1 MTKAERRMMRQ
12 ILKQKAAAVNLT
24 YNHFVLLVQLGGD
37 LCEHSSE
44 AVQPMVFQRTE
55 WGCEM
60 ILLSINAS
68 YRVQVWKADN
78 RLKCICERF
87 GMGSALI
94 HDSDDGV
101 MEWELLRKRILWLE
115 GVETMT
121 QNDFQT
127 IKMIEEIV

>member
-1 MTKAERRMMRQ
+1 MRK
-12 ILKQKAAAVNLT
+12 ILKQKAAAVDLT
-24 YNHFVLLVQLGGD
+24 FNHFVLLFQLGGD

-44 AVQPMVFQRTE
+44 AIQPMVFQRTE
-55 WGCEM
+55 YGCEL

-87 GMGSALI
+87 GIGSELI

-101 MEWELLRKRILWLE
+101 PEWELLRKRILFLE

-121 QNDFQT
+121 QNDFDTCQT
-127 IKMIEEIV
+127 IKMIEEVV